1 MDPKMIY
8 SYTVAGK
15 IEQVPALVEQA
26 LAEGNEAS
34 RIIDDFLVP
43 AMKEVGDRFERQE
56 YYLPEMLAAA
66 EATKRAMA
74 ILKPRLAA
82 GERKSQG
89 RVVAGTVQGDLHD
102 IGKNLVCAMLEGA
115 GFTVIDL
122 GVDVSAEKY
131 LEAIQEQQPDIVA
144 MSALLST
151 TKNSMPEIIQALKDA
166 GVRSQVRIMVGGA
179 PITQEYCDR
188 IGADGYAPDAASAV
202 RRAKELLA

>member
-1 MDPKMIY
+1 MDSTATARERETWKHRLVCLA
-8 SYTVAGK
+8 VAGAWLL
-15 IEQVPALVEQA
+15 PAGAAAQEDAFTL
-26 LAEGNEAS
+26 EADEETRPS
-34 RIIDDFLVP
+34 DPEVVRELTEVRSEV
-43 AMKEVGDRFERQE
+43 EVGVGFVDEDSYKFGKYTGLERQ
-56 YYLPEMLAAA
+56 
-66 EATKRAMA
+66 
-74 ILKPRLAA
+74 
-82 GERKSQG
+82 G
-89 RVVAGTVQGDLHD
+89 
-102 IGKNLVCAMLEGA
+102 

-151 TKNSMPEIIQALKDA
+151 TKNSMPVIIQALKDA